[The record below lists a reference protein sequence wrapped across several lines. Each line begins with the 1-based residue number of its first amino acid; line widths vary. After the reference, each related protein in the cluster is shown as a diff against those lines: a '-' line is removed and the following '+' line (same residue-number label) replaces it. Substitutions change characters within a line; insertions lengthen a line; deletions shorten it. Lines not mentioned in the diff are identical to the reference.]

1 MYILIIVNEVNCK
14 TAEGFLMFQV
24 FETLPDTVQEI
35 DELICEEQS
44 RLNCQ
49 FETDPQVY

>member
-1 MYILIIVNEVNCK
+1 MNE
-14 TAEGFLMFQV
+14 TLFLFQV

-49 FETDPQVY
+49 FETDPQVNLRIDWLVG

>member
-1 MYILIIVNEVNCK
+1 M
-14 TAEGFLMFQV
+14 FLFQV

-49 FETDPQVY
+49 FETDPQVNLRIGWLVD